1 MESNH
6 EEALMAREEE
16 CRKALKTLGKALFMR
31 LVVTV
36 LLVVIP
42 LRTGTEPLVLGIVVL
57 VGFVNLTSAFVL
69 LQEWK
74 KQRKLLNEILDQYE

>member
-1 MESNH
+1 
-6 EEALMAREEE
+6 MAREEE

-74 KQRKLLNEILDQYE
+74 KQRKLLREILDQYE